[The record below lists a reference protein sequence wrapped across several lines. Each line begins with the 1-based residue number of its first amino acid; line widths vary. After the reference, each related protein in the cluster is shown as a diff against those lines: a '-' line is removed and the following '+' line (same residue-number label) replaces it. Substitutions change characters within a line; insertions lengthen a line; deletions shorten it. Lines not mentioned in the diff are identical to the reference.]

1 MSLEVKSLKN
11 IKTNITGDCTN
22 YLNGSD
28 RNEKFLELLTD
39 NNVNISSG
47 SYNTVINNPN
57 IQYLLRIMHWKEEY
71 EPNHKSVN
79 YSDVKTGEE
88 KLYNIIDMETNG
100 LQVQS
105 NIYDICKNLTCQ
117 VCDYGKFELTNPS
130 ILTLKNKNKIK
141 KGVYAILEKYGVS
154 LNEYRN
160 IKLNQEVK
168 ELDVVKWIKENKII
182 SKCLIALKFLHDKN
196 YIHGNINADNIVIQ
210 EVENHSSLELQCKL
224 IDFAFVKEKNN
235 AIDKTQ
241 LYNSPREM
249 KGNLHPDIIDCAFTR
264 GVCTKFN
271 TPNIDIWALGMT
283 LVKLVFNINP
293 DEDNQFV
300 KTGCTRIY
308 DSMNDSLKNWTLKPD
323 LIEIIKHFKQII
335 KDKNDVDN
343 INDDVDNIN
352 EFIYLLYV
360 IFYVK
365 ESNIDIILKCNF
377 FNEIKNEDDKK
388 ALSFVE
394 SNGIIEP
401 NDFILYNNN
410 IYISSLYKQPL
421 IVEKKSKHL
430 QQWRKRSVKFTIKN
444 DDPYLLFY
452 NGQKQTVEFNLTG
465 CAVET
470 SVKKPKEI
478 SISNRSKR
486 NTLHLRVGNDEA
498 WKKFI
503 EHFIK
508 GEIDLYSQG
517 VNVLARVSDCS
528 FFKTCLH
535 ENITNPGRY
544 ETKTLSWDNCTDSG
558 SAGTQRRVKTGGGR
572 KKTNKGNNKRYLKKT
587 RRRKDKKRKRK
598 TMYKKKLYT
607 RKR

>member
-1 MSLEVKSLKN
+1 MNLQVRSL
-11 IKTNITGDCTN
+11 KTNITGECTN

-105 NIYDICKNLTCQ
+105 KIYDIYQNLTCQ
-117 VCDYGKFELTNPS
+117 VCDYGTFELTHPF
-130 ILTLKNKNKIK
+130 TLKNNNTIK
-141 KGVYAILEKYGVS
+141 KGVYAILVKYGVS

-160 IKLNQEVK
+160 NKLNQEVK
-168 ELDVVKWIKENKII
+168 KLDVVKWIKENKII
-182 SKCLIALKFLHDKN
+182 SKCLRALKILHHNN

-224 IDFAFVKEKNN
+224 IDFAFVKEKNT

-249 KGNLHPDIIDCAFTR
+249 RGNLHPDIIDCAFAIP
-264 GVCTKFN
+264 CKKFI

-365 ESNIDIILKCNF
+365 ESNIDNILKCNF

-401 NDFILYNNN
+401 TDFILHNNN
-410 IYISSLYKQPL
+410 IYKSSLYKQPL

-444 DDPYLLFY
+444 NNPYLLFY
-452 NGQKQTVEFNLTG
+452 NGQKQTVKFNLTD

-486 NTLHLRVGNDEA
+486 NTLHLRVGNDKA
-498 WKKFI
+498 WKNFI
-503 EHFIK
+503 ENFIK
-508 GEIDLYSQG
+508 KQINLKSQKG
-517 VNVLARVSDCS
+517 IVLVNVSDCS
-528 FFKTCLH
+528 FLKTCLH
-535 ENITNPGRY
+535 ENITNTGRY
-544 ETKTLSWDNCTDSG
+544 ATKTLSWDNCTDSG